1 VVALAASDPPVV
13 VVFGPTGAGKS
24 TLVNSLAGRIVSPA
38 GILRPTT
45 ASPIAVRGATAAG
58 PGSGAPA
65 VADGAPGPV
74 LVDTP
79 DLDSAVAGHGEAA
92 RAALAGGD
100 AAIYVTTPLRYG
112 DAVPHRALLEVA
124 GRIPTLVVVNRATRR
139 APGVAGDLAARLR
152 EAGRRVA
159 SADIVVV
166 AEQRL
171 PGGLLP
177 APALVRVR
185 AFLAGRVGV

>member
-1 VVALAASDPPVV
+1 MVALASSDPPVV

-45 ASPIAVRGATAAG
+45 ASPVAVPG
-58 PGSGAPA
+58 PGAPA
-65 VADGAPGPV
+65 VADGVPGPV

-92 RAALAGGD
+92 WAALAGAD

-112 DAVPHRALLEVA
+112 DAVPHGALLEVA

-139 APGVAGDLAARLR
+139 APGVAGELAARLR

-185 AFLAGRVGV
+185 AFLARREGA